1 MTDSEAPVM
10 RKLGGNVVRA
20 GIAHIVVAWLFLQIA
35 DVVLPY
41 LGIVEQ
47 PVRWALVVSVAT
59 FPATLFIAWLTDADW
74 RLPELLVIVIVAAAA
89 GWWVSGNLPE
99 ATRERTSLVILPLEH
114 TSDTS
119 DQGLAT
125 ALAQEVG
132 SLLMR
137 SNAIDVISH
146 ESASSPLLQG
156 LGSVAIAERLSV
168 GAVLSGAVKTSG
180 DDMRIELRLLS
191 AAGEALWESVVEDRV
206 ANLFAVQERIASEIE
221 SRLGAG
227 NDTTPVSEVAAQR
240 CWMPTDASALKAYYT
255 ARYHLEIRSE
265 SDLSRQQIMDAIAGY
280 ERLLEEYPAFSDARS
295 GLAWALYRQSQW
307 FPDDSLPEEQLMPRI
322 MALAQKAF
330 DDCPSNGEA
339 LHILPNQYD
348 HENRWIGMYQQ
359 GMAFVELE
367 PHKTDNLSRLAGHFR
382 LTGLTDRALDL
393 SRRHVELNPLSV
405 DAIKN
410 LAGIEQYHGDL
421 DAAAQLYDRMSEL
434 GFPNH

>member
-1 MTDSEAPVM
+1 
-10 RKLGGNVVRA
+10 
-20 GIAHIVVAWLFLQIA
+20 
-35 DVVLPY
+35 
-41 LGIVEQ
+41 
-47 PVRWALVVSVAT
+47 
-59 FPATLFIAWLTDADW
+59 
-74 RLPELLVIVIVAAAA
+74 
-89 GWWVSGNLPE
+89 
-99 ATRERTSLVILPLEH
+99 
-114 TSDTS
+114 
-119 DQGLAT
+119 
-125 ALAQEVG
+125 
-132 SLLMR
+132 
-137 SNAIDVISH
+137 
-146 ESASSPLLQG
+146 
-156 LGSVAIAERLSV
+156 
-168 GAVLSGAVKTSG
+168 
-180 DDMRIELRLLS
+180 LLS

-434 GFPNH
+434 GWQGPNFALQQRMADECAWDVDCMHERGLLWPALSENLDLLRVATRSPDNDDETRESMEAALSVYGRNPADTVNTLNMMSCKLDHLTPLFFELWDAFKRDSQTTRMNWWWPNAWVDACARVWSDPRFAAYVEEAGFVEYWQHVGWPAACQPQGEGFACGRNIEE